1 MFLHSRYAP
10 QVHWGDIASALSNF
24 PCDDID
30 LASSAFWREWGA
42 RWISVGDEYVEAALA
57 SSTSAGR
64 ARAFRSAAACYH
76 WAEFMDFDDPADK
89 LRLRHSVRDCFL
101 RSLEGS
107 ELDLTV
113 DNLTV
118 GPGRDTRVL
127 VWLIMPPRQLRGPGP
142 VPAVIVS
149 NGLDSMTEVEVL
161 ALAETYLERG
171 MAAVLFEGPG
181 QGLGVGQAPL
191 RVDIETLVEP
201 IVAWLGNEGR
211 VDTEHLAFV
220 GISFGGYLAL
230 RVAQQ
235 IPDDFRGVVNLSGG
249 PRIAPF
255 AGLPRRLKDDFR
267 FALMPSDP
275 SQMQNVFDDLALD
288 PRVLADTDV
297 LSIHGA
303 LDDIFPLA
311 DVQALDQAWGARH
324 ELVVYEGEAHVCLN
338 KINLVSLQAA
348 DWVARALM
356 PPRAALGSRLTL
368 THSREDR

>member
-1 MFLHSRYAP
+1 MFLQSRYAP
-10 QVHWGDIASALSNF
+10 QVHWGDIASALNDF

-30 LASSAFWREWGA
+30 LASSAFWGEWGA
-42 RWISVGDEYVEAALA
+42 RWITLGDDYVEAALA

-76 WAEFMDFDDPADK
+76 WAEFMDFDDPAGK

-107 ELDLTV
+107 DLDLTV
-113 DNLTV
+113 NNLTI
-118 GPGRDTRVL
+118 GSGGDSRVL
-127 VWLIMPPRQLRGPGP
+127 VWLIMPPGHLRRPGP

-181 QGLGVGQAPL
+181 QGLGVGQTPL

-201 IVAWLGNEGR
+201 IVAWLGTDGR

-230 RVAQQ
+230 RVAQKM
-235 IPDDFRGVVNLSGG
+235 PDDFRGVVNLSGG

-275 SQMQNVFDDLALD
+275 AAMQKVFDDLALD
-288 PRVLADTDV
+288 PQVLADTDV
-297 LSIHGA
+297 LSIHGS
-303 LDDIFPLA
+303 LDDIFPLT
-311 DVQALDQAWGARH
+311 DVQALDKAWGNRH
-324 ELVVYEGEAHVCLN
+324 ELVIYEGEAHVCLN
-338 KINLVSLQAA
+338 KINVVSLQAA
-348 DWVARALM
+348 DWVARGLI
-356 PPRAALGSRLTL
+356 PPRVTLGRRLALTRNG
-368 THSREDR
+368 EDR